1 MAVIDFLPDRLNNP
15 RGLERVHIRGVCAG
29 GRHRCY
35 CRYPSGNTVSSGSFC
50 RMAGFSDVHAADAAV
65 GHFFGGNWIA
75 SYKRGKPE
83 NYIWQRLEEL
93 RCRARMSR
101 TMILDSRA
109 WELKR
114 TKPVPLMRGGKV

>member
-1 MAVIDFLPDRLNNP
+1 MAVIDFLPDRLNNPP

-65 GHFFGGNWIA
+65 GYFFLAATGLPATSAVSQKIISGNVWRNCA
-75 SYKRGKPE
+75 AVHVCPE
-83 NYIWQRLEEL
+83 
-93 RCRARMSR
+93 
-101 TMILDSRA
+101 
-109 WELKR
+109 
-114 TKPVPLMRGGKV
+114 P